1 MGHNIAAS
9 HPCGSST
16 DKLKVLLCQKKEC
29 EVHVL
34 SWGLVNKR
42 LSLREG
48 VLCLDDKQHALLC
61 IFSVTSDVHPTL
73 LSAGQGLEQSALNF
87 FDKQL
92 YHSSGLQ

>member
-42 LSLREG
+42 LSLR
-48 VLCLDDKQHALLC
+48 K
-61 IFSVTSDVHPTL
+61 
-73 LSAGQGLEQSALNF
+73 
-87 FDKQL
+87 
-92 YHSSGLQ
+92 